1 MAFCGQGLGFYV
13 DLSVKKNGFK
23 YSVFPGVTA
32 LAVTRLAGALLRLER
47 WNCVGAESGAAV
59 AAHPP
64 MVRLHQPRT
73 LVDTHTH
80 TPDIVQIAMYLYD
93 VNIV

>member
-1 MAFCGQGLGFYV
+1 MTLASQKWFWVSVLGLKPGP
-13 DLSVKKNGFK
+13 SVT
-23 YSVFPGVTA
+23 VLPA
-32 LAVTRLAGALLRLER
+32 LAVTRLGGALLRLER

-80 TPDIVQIAMYLYD
+80 TPDIVQIAMYLNGL
-93 VNIV
+93 V

>member
-1 MAFCGQGLGFYV
+1 MLGV
-13 DLSVKKNGFK
+13 AGA
-23 YSVFPGVTA
+23 G
-32 LAVTRLAGALLRLER
+32 VTRLAGALLRLER
-47 WNCVGAESGAAV
+47 WNCVGAESGAAVAAV